1 MGKESKMP
9 EYTCTVKLEFSGN
22 NHEAKSKSK
31 YIELVKEQYFLAHH
45 ISLDESEIIDI
56 FYSSNKKPSD
66 TELSQKQ
73 NN

>member
-1 MGKESKMP
+1 MP

-56 FYSSNKKPSD
+56 FPADSEKEVTRDCQK
-66 TELSQKQ
+66 TE
-73 NN
+73 

>member
-1 MGKESKMP
+1 MP

-22 NHEAKSKSK
+22 NHEAKSKKK
-31 YIELVKEQYFLAHH
+31 YIELVKEQYFLMHH

-56 FYSSNKKPSD
+56 FYSSNKKPNGKV
-66 TELSQKQ
+66 LAKKQ